1 MSDVRRLPERLECM
15 LFRVRFD
22 EEIGE
27 LQPVSAPP
35 ITYLHI

>member
-1 MSDVRRLPERLECM
+1 MNDVRRLPERLECM

-27 LQPVSAPP
+27 LQPVSAPSP
-35 ITYLHI
+35 NNLHT